1 MPHLAYFA
9 ASLLGPADRRHY
21 LPVLHSL
28 RSLAGA
34 LRPEIFEELQ
44 DLQPWEALMEFAGA
58 HGSHSEQVFNT
69 YLHTYLHGLLVVED
83 RISMAHSLE
92 SRTPLL
98 DNAMLELSLTVPSE
112 IKLDRGR
119 LKAIVKSGA
128 ETLLPR
134 VLASQPK
141 RGFPTPLRH
150 WLRGPLVSLL
160 EDRLGGPGSHLRA
173 LFRPE
178 WLQSTVSGYLRSPLR
193 SVRPLDEI
201 RSHRIWQLLCLE
213 SWLRQCEEVWGIRVV
228 DRPGVP

>member
-1 MPHLAYFA
+1 MP
-9 ASLLGPADRRHY
+9 GR
-21 LPVLHSL
+21 
-28 RSLAGA
+28 
-34 LRPEIFEELQ
+34 
-44 DLQPWEALMEFAGA
+44 
-58 HGSHSEQVFNT
+58 
-69 YLHTYLHGLLVVED
+69 

-160 EDRLGGPGSHLRA
+160 EDRLSGPGSHL
-173 LFRPE
+173 L
-178 WLQSTVSGYLRSPLR
+178 
-193 SVRPLDEI
+193 VR
-201 RSHRIWQLLCLE
+201 R
-213 SWLRQCEEVWGIRVV
+213 
-228 DRPGVP
+228 GVTWPQAELAKAGR